1 MEWDCVFD
9 VMECVYGICLCV
21 CVWTWLRKPAK
32 FAHTHTR
39 NYVCS
44 SFVHAIN
51 IISKML
57 LNFLANYYFSH
68 LLRLTNLKLNLAC
81 VPSLSRRWW
90 WHKRMIK
97 KNKSFNILRTTIK
110 AIHWNACCRHK
121 LKSNERTM
129 EKWWLSSYLLPNIL
143 LKSNAFVTFVALIY
157 HIGITK

>member
-1 MEWDCVFD
+1 MRLCLR
-9 VMECVYGICLCV
+9 CYGMCLRNLFVCV
-21 CVWTWLRKPAK
+21 CVDMIKETGKICT
-32 FAHTHTR
+32 HTHTR